1 MKLIIKNGRYI
12 NPATGA
18 DDILDVYVEDGL
30 VKEVAK
36 NIEKDADK
44 IEDAT
49 GCIVIPG
56 LIDLH
61 THLREPGF
69 EHKETIKSGCEAAA
83 AGGYTTICAMPNT
96 KPACDSADTV
106 KYILDKAAQAKV
118 NVLPIGAVTKGQ
130 QGKELADIK
139 GMKEAGICAISEDGK
154 SVMDAA
160 LYKEAM
166 EIAAK
171 EKLPVFAHCEE
182 ITMVKGCVVNAGK
195 LADAL
200 GVGGVSNDVE
210 DVIATRDIGLSLM
223 TGARLHLC
231 HCSTKESVNY
241 IKEGKAEGAYLTAE
255 ICPHHF
261 VLTEDMVDLN
271 DSNYKMNP
279 PVRTREDVEALKNG
293 IKEGIIDAISTDHAP
308 HAKDEKDKG
317 FLNAPCGIVGLET
330 AFALSYTY
338 LVKEGY
344 IDLKRLVEMMSCN
357 PAKILE
363 TDKGDIS
370 VGKPAD
376 IAIIDIDNAYKID
389 INKFHSKSNNSP
401 FDGYEVFG
409 KIKRTIVNG
418 NVVYEA

>member
-69 EHKETIKSGCEAAA
+69 EHKETIISGCEAAA

-96 KPACDSADTV
+96 KPACDSVDTV
-106 KYILDKAAQAKV
+106 KYILDKAADAKV

-171 EKLPVFAHCEE
+171 ENLPVFAHCEE

-241 IKEGKAEGAYLTAE
+241 IKEGKAEGANLTAE

-279 PVRTREDVEALKNG
+279 PVRTKADVEALKNG

-370 VGKPAD
+370 VGKTAD

-389 INKFHSKSNNSP
+389 INKFLSKSNNSP

>member
-36 NIEKDADK
+36 NIEKETDE

-69 EHKETIKSGCEAAA
+69 EHKETIISGCEAAA

-96 KPACDSADTV
+96 KPACDSVDTV
-106 KYILDKAAQAKV
+106 KYILDKAADAKV

-154 SVMDAA
+154 SVMDTA

-171 EKLPVFAHCEE
+171 ENLPVFAHCEE

-241 IKEGKAEGAYLTAE
+241 IKEGKAQGAYLTAE

-279 PVRTREDVEALKNG
+279 PVRTKADVEALKNG

-357 PAKILE
+357 PAK
-363 TDKGDIS
+363 
-370 VGKPAD
+370 
-376 IAIIDIDNAYKID
+376 
-389 INKFHSKSNNSP
+389 
-401 FDGYEVFG
+401 
-409 KIKRTIVNG
+409 
-418 NVVYEA
+418 